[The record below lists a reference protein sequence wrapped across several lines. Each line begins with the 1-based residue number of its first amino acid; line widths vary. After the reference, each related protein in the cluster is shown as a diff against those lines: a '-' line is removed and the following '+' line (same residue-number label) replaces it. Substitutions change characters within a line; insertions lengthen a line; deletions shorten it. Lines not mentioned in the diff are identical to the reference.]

1 MDLKDIIGLSISVI
15 AVIPVIFGA
24 YKFFQDVSWFLPK
37 ATKYSHIL
45 EKYVEFLE
53 PQEIEFLKVEM
64 KRDIK
69 RSVLA
74 IKNIKNR
81 NLVLY
86 LRINSDLVMPLW
98 RWAILAPHIQQKYG
112 RFFIIYKGKYRL
124 LRFFSKFMAIVYFIF
139 GLMYSISISAIAEFL
154 VIPGI
159 LMLIVCIMSAMIFW
173 VLFPCKKKIEAYNAK
188 LLRIDGD
195 K

>member
-98 RWAILAPHIQQKYG
+98 RWAILAPHIQQN
-112 RFFIIYKGKYRL
+112 
-124 LRFFSKFMAIVYFIF
+124 MVD
-139 GLMYSISISAIAEFL
+139 FL
-154 VIPGI
+154 
-159 LMLIVCIMSAMIFW
+159 
-173 VLFPCKKKIEAYNAK
+173 
-188 LLRIDGD
+188 
-195 K
+195 